1 MALTFF
7 VAIFTLD
14 ERRILAN
21 RNSIVP
27 CIVHDPSQTK
37 LWVDAKIF
45 HRLIHAVYSK
55 GILTKPGK
63 IIILMST
70 VCMTGFSIRGLMN
83 LEQKFDPVWFIP
95 TDTYLNKFI
104 MEKRRL
110 YPDQGNEAS
119 ILMGR
124 LNYTTELSNIR
135 MMLNE
140 VENRT
145 DLVHEITD
153 WITPFND
160 FVQTY
165 HEQDIFDKNFS
176 DVDFRTYLTQFLLS
190 QSGGKFQAN
199 IRFERKLKCGEPS
212 PDIVVGFI
220 CI

>member
-1 MALTFF
+1 
-7 VAIFTLD
+7 
-14 ERRILAN
+14 
-21 RNSIVP
+21 
-27 CIVHDPSQTK
+27 
-37 LWVDAKIF
+37 
-45 HRLIHAVYSK
+45 
-55 GILTKPGK
+55 
-63 IIILMST
+63 
-70 VCMTGFSIRGLMN
+70 MN

-95 TDTYLNKFI
+95 ADTYLNKFI

-110 YPDQGNEAS
+110 FPDQGNEAS

-135 MMLNE
+135 EMLNE
-140 VENRT
+140 VQNRT

-153 WITPFND
+153 WITPFDD

-176 DVDFRTYLTQFLLS
+176 EVDFRTYLTQFLLS

-212 PDIVVGFI
+212 PDIVVGLI
-220 CI
+220 CVFDK

>member
-1 MALTFF
+1 
-7 VAIFTLD
+7 
-14 ERRILAN
+14 
-21 RNSIVP
+21 
-27 CIVHDPSQTK
+27 
-37 LWVDAKIF
+37 
-45 HRLIHAVYSK
+45 
-55 GILTKPGK
+55 
-63 IIILMST
+63 
-70 VCMTGFSIRGLMN
+70 
-83 LEQKFDPVWFIP
+83 
-95 TDTYLNKFI
+95 

-110 YPDQGNEAS
+110 FPDQGNEAS

-135 MMLNE
+135 EMLNE
-140 VENRT
+140 VQNRT

-176 DVDFRTYLTQFLLS
+176 EVDFRKYLTQFLLS

-220 CI
+220 CVFGE